1 MSSAAWSAET
11 VARLRSDLFATT
23 DRVRDRSRPDQCRAA
38 ESPEDARALTTA
50 AAGSLRMHQRALEHR
65 LDLREVAALPL
76 DLGEAR
82 PRVGQAGVILPLL
95 VHVDCALDERGRL
108 VERDGAERLTE
119 TDALDGPARREPLAR
134 GRACGLDGVQHH
146 AYRREVARLTAGVD
160 ELEAHLEAGVFVPGQ
175 RQRALEQ
182 RAGRREVV
190 ARERP
195 ASCRREQRR
204 RALAELRV
212 SSSAGASSQ
221 RARYACSRWCPRN
234 SSCARPCSSSH
245 AAKRSCSAARVA
257 LGMRCVGRVADED
270 VAEAEGV
277 LADEAR
283 RLCREDEA
291 LADERVQVRPDARRE
306 LRRGELDDRA
316 PPELL
321 ADHRGAL
328 DDVLFLGI
336 EPVEACGEQRVRS
349 TAGSAAPRPRAR
361 PSGRPR
367 ARACRRR
374 RACGRAPRRT
384 AGCRRRHARCS
395 PRRRGRAPPSRA
407 NSRAAPGPASPPSG
421 SSSEAVA
428 AARQDGARAA
438 PAARARA
445 RASARRGSSRRGT
458 RSGRAASA
466 RPSASPRAGG
476 RAAATARPPRGAC
489 ARAQNT
495 SSARAVPSSAQQAD
509 ERAR

>member
-1 MSSAAWSAET
+1 MAEVRPARSASAEEPPALVERPAHRVQDGEGHVERGLERET

-190 ARERP
+190 ARERAP
-195 ASCRREQRR
+195 SGRREQRR
-204 RALAELRV
+204 RALAELP
-212 SSSAGASSQ
+212 ASRRR
-221 RARYACSRWCPRN
+221 RAELAACAVRLFEVVPEELLD
-234 SSCARPCSSSH
+234 CARRLLLEPVRE
-245 AAKRSCSAARVA
+245 ALVQLGAPLLGQRRV
-257 LGMRCVGRVADED
+257 GGVADED
-270 VAEAEGV
+270 VAEAERV
-277 LADEAR
+277 LARRSSPAPRGRRAACGRAR
-283 RLCREDEA
+283 AGASR
-291 LADERVQVRPDARRE
+291 RVRASS
-306 LRRGELDDRA
+306 GGASSDDRA

-321 ADHRGAL
+321 ADHR
-328 DDVLFLGI
+328 
-336 EPVEACGEQRVRS
+336 
-349 TAGSAAPRPRAR
+349 
-361 PSGRPR
+361 
-367 ARACRRR
+367 
-374 RACGRAPRRT
+374 RRT
-384 AGCRRRHARCS
+384 ATTVALLGRRAGRGAR
-395 PRRRGRAPPSRA
+395 
-407 NSRAAPGPASPPSG
+407 RAA
-421 SSSEAVA
+421 
-428 AARQDGARAA
+428 R
-438 PAARARA
+438 
-445 RASARRGSSRRGT
+445 
-458 RSGRAASA
+458 
-466 RPSASPRAGG
+466 
-476 RAAATARPPRGAC
+476 
-489 ARAQNT
+489 
-495 SSARAVPSSAQQAD
+495 
-509 ERAR
+509 